1 MSELHLLLGGSNSG
15 KSRLAE
21 KLALR
26 LHRKTQGDLYY
37 IATGLA
43 YDQEMQDKIAEHKN
57 ERNQKFQ
64 TIDSPDLGANILKTS
79 KPKDIILIDCISMS
93 VSNILTLLVSAHNV
107 H

>member
-43 YDQEMQDKIAEHKN
+43 YDQEMQDKIAEHKK

-64 TIDSPDLGANILKTS
+64 TIDS
-79 KPKDIILIDCISMS
+79 
-93 VSNILTLLVSAHNV
+93 VSYTHLTLPTTPYV
-107 H
+107 